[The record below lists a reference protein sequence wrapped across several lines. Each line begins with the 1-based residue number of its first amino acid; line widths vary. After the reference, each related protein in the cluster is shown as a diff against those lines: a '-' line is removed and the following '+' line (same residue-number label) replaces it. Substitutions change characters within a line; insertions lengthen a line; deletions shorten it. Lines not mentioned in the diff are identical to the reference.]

1 MAETAGEKPKAPAI
15 WNITWLFGVLVVLA
29 AIILFAGRK
38 WPSAV
43 GLLIGLLPY
52 LWMAQQIRNVLRR
65 TRNQRSRSTGARTM
79 AAINGT
85 AGVVILFA
93 GALVG
98 GDVILVFTAIFGIW
112 MIGAAMLLVLA
123 SGFGSRTSSGEKF
136 VQGP

>member
-1 MAETAGEKPKAPAI
+1 
-15 WNITWLFGVLVVLA
+15 
-29 AIILFAGRK
+29 
-38 WPSAV
+38 
-43 GLLIGLLPY
+43 
-52 LWMAQQIRNVLRR
+52 
-65 TRNQRSRSTGARTM
+65 M

-123 SGFGSRTSSGEKF
+123 SGFGSRTISGEKF
-136 VQGP
+136 VQGT